1 MPVDKAMA
9 DAILDTYRNMYREI
23 SEKGV
28 ESDSFKAME
37 NTLKRMEVLA
47 METSDVADF
56 TAKLTTENLFIQF
69 SNAYSETMAA
79 LMRGEYSGDDGDEI
93 LLEKTLEAYE
103 NSIQN
108 LEGVPNYELLK
119 APIEELIEL
128 GRSGI
133 SYPVFLRKAEENGL
147 YQLLE
152 GDLVVRD
159 SIIVNRVFAEFMHL
173 PLEVEKQ
180 DKLLV
185 IHDELADN
193 SPFKVADSFHF
204 GLESERIDWE
214 YAPLINSW
222 NMTIRLWDKMLMNVY
237 DWLDSFG
244 SFAPTDERWA
254 DLRGQNFTMRNIK
267 RTQECNPGIFR
278 AREKVLQNYF
288 QMGWDDIFLHET
300 FLNEYQANRIWYSD
314 ETLELI
320 KKAYF
325 YCQPYQKPPE
335 ELIHQAETIYAQ
347 KRYKR
352 PEAFQYSPE
361 DKEKFI
367 ALFGEQKWDELF
379 NRETFL

>member
-28 ESDSFKAME
+28 ESESFKAME
-37 NTLKRMEVLA
+37 NALRRMEALA
-47 METSDVADF
+47 METDDITDF

-79 LMRGEYSGDDGDEI
+79 LLRGEYSGDDGDEI

-103 NSIQN
+103 NSIKN
-108 LEGVPNYELLK
+108 LEADPNYEILK

-133 SYPVFLRKAEENGL
+133 SYAVFLRTAEEKGL

-159 SIIVNRVFAEFMHL
+159 SIMRDRTFAEFMHL

-180 DKLLV
+180 DKLLK
-185 IHDELADN
+185 IHDKLVAD
-193 SPFKVADSFHF
+193 SPFKVADSFQF
-204 GLESERIDWE
+204 GLERERLDWE
-214 YAPLINSW
+214 YAPLITGW
-222 NMTIRLWDKMLMNVY
+222 NITIRLWEKMLMNVY

-244 SFAPTDERWA
+244 SFAPHDERWV
-254 DLRGQNFTMRNIK
+254 DLRGQTFTMRNIK
-267 RTQECNPGIFR
+267 RTQECNPGVLR
-278 AREKVLQNYF
+278 AREKVLQDYF
-288 QMGWDDIFLHET
+288 QLGWDDIFQHET
-300 FLNEYQANRIWYSD
+300 YINEYQANRVWYSD

-320 KKAYF
+320 KKAYPH
-325 YCQPYQKPPE
+325 CQPYQKPPE
-335 ELIHQAETIYAQ
+335 ELVNQAEAIYTQ

-367 ALFGEQKWDELF
+367 SLFGEQKWDELF
-379 NRETFL
+379 NR

>member
-28 ESDSFKAME
+28 ESESFKAME
-37 NTLKRMEVLA
+37 NALRRMEALA
-47 METSDVADF
+47 METDDITDF

-79 LMRGEYSGDDGDEI
+79 LLRGEYSGDDGDEI

-103 NSIQN
+103 NSIKN
-108 LEGVPNYELLK
+108 LEADPNYEILK

-133 SYPVFLRKAEENGL
+133 SYAVFLRTAEEKGL

-152 GDLVVRD
+152 GDLIVRD
-159 SIIVNRVFAEFMHL
+159 SIMRDRTFAEFMHL

-180 DKLLV
+180 DKLLK
-185 IHDELADN
+185 IHDKLVAD
-193 SPFKVADSFHF
+193 SPFKVADSFQF
-204 GLESERIDWE
+204 GLERERLDWE
-214 YAPLINSW
+214 YAPLITGW
-222 NMTIRLWDKMLMNVY
+222 NITIRLWEKMLMNVY

-244 SFAPTDERWA
+244 SFAPHDERWV
-254 DLRGQNFTMRNIK
+254 DLRGQTFTMRNIK
-267 RTQECNPGIFR
+267 RTQECNPGVLR
-278 AREKVLQNYF
+278 AREVVLQDYF
-288 QMGWDDIFLHET
+288 QLGWDDIFQHET
-300 FLNEYQANRIWYSD
+300 YINEYQANRVWYSD

-320 KKAYF
+320 KKAYPH
-325 YCQPYQKPPE
+325 CQPYQKPPE
-335 ELIHQAETIYAQ
+335 ELVNQAETIYTQ

-352 PEAFQYSPE
+352 PEAFQYSSE

-367 ALFGEQKWDELF
+367 SLFGEQKWDELF
-379 NRETFL
+379 NR

>member
-9 DAILDTYRNMYREI
+9 DVILDTYRNMYREI

-28 ESDSFKAME
+28 ESESFKAMK
-37 NTLKRMEVLA
+37 TALRRMEALA
-47 METSDVADF
+47 METDDITDF

-79 LMRGEYSGDDGDEI
+79 LLRGEYSGDDGDEI

-103 NSIQN
+103 NSIKN
-108 LEGVPNYELLK
+108 LEADPNYEILK

-133 SYPVFLRKAEENGL
+133 SYAVFLRTAEEKGL

-159 SIIVNRVFAEFMHL
+159 SIMRDRTFAEFMHL

-180 DKLLV
+180 DKLLK
-185 IHDELADN
+185 IHDKLVAD
-193 SPFKVADSFHF
+193 SPFKVADSFQF
-204 GLESERIDWE
+204 GLERERLDWE
-214 YAPLINSW
+214 YAPLITGW
-222 NMTIRLWDKMLMNVY
+222 NITIRLWEKMLMNVY

-244 SFAPTDERWA
+244 SFAPHDERWV
-254 DLRGQNFTMRNIK
+254 DLRGQTFTMRNIK
-267 RTQECNPGIFR
+267 RTQECNPGVLR
-278 AREKVLQNYF
+278 AREVVLQDYF
-288 QMGWDDIFLHET
+288 QLGWDDIFQHET
-300 FLNEYQANRIWYSD
+300 YINEYQANRVWYSD

-320 KKAYF
+320 KKAYPH
-325 YCQPYQKPPE
+325 CQPYQKPPE
-335 ELIHQAETIYAQ
+335 ELVNQAEAIYTQ

-367 ALFGEQKWDELF
+367 SLFGEQKWDELF
-379 NRETFL
+379 NR

>member
-1 MPVDKAMA
+1 MPVDRAMA
-9 DAILDTYRNMYREI
+9 DVILDTYRNMYREI

-28 ESDSFKAME
+28 ESESFKAME
-37 NTLKRMEVLA
+37 TALRRMEALA
-47 METSDVADF
+47 METDDITDF

-79 LMRGEYSGDDGDEI
+79 LLRGEYSGDDGDEI

-103 NSIQN
+103 NSIKN
-108 LEGVPNYELLK
+108 LEADPNYEILK

-133 SYPVFLRKAEENGL
+133 SYAVFLRTAEEKGL

-159 SIIVNRVFAEFMHL
+159 SIMRDRTFAEFMHL

-180 DKLLV
+180 DKLLK
-185 IHDELADN
+185 IHDKLVAD
-193 SPFKVADSFHF
+193 SPFKVADSFQF
-204 GLESERIDWE
+204 GLERERLDWE
-214 YAPLINSW
+214 YAPLITGW
-222 NMTIRLWDKMLMNVY
+222 NITIRLWEKMLMNVY

-244 SFAPTDERWA
+244 SFAPHDERWV
-254 DLRGQNFTMRNIK
+254 DLRGQTFTMRNIK
-267 RTQECNPGIFR
+267 RTQECNPGVLR
-278 AREKVLQNYF
+278 AREVVLQDYF
-288 QMGWDDIFLHET
+288 QLGWDDIFQHET
-300 FLNEYQANRIWYSD
+300 YINEYQANRVWYSD

-320 KKAYF
+320 KKAYPH
-325 YCQPYQKPPE
+325 CQPYQKPPE
-335 ELIHQAETIYAQ
+335 ELVNQAEAIYTQ

-367 ALFGEQKWDELF
+367 SLFGEQKWDELF
-379 NRETFL
+379 NR

>member
-28 ESDSFKAME
+28 ESESFKAME
-37 NTLKRMEVLA
+37 NALRRMEALA
-47 METSDVADF
+47 METDDITDF

-79 LMRGEYSGDDGDEI
+79 LLRGEYSGDDGDEI
-93 LLEKTLEAYE
+93 LLEKPLEAYE
-103 NSIQN
+103 NSIKN
-108 LEGVPNYELLK
+108 LEADPNYEILK

-133 SYPVFLRKAEENGL
+133 SYAVFLRTAEEKGL

-152 GDLVVRD
+152 GDLIVRD
-159 SIIVNRVFAEFMHL
+159 SIMRDRTFAEFMHL

-180 DKLLV
+180 DKLLK
-185 IHDELADN
+185 IHDKLVAD
-193 SPFKVADSFHF
+193 SPFKVADSFQF
-204 GLESERIDWE
+204 GLERERLDWE
-214 YAPLINSW
+214 YAPLITGW
-222 NMTIRLWDKMLMNVY
+222 NITIRLWEKMLMNVY

-244 SFAPTDERWA
+244 SFAPHDERWV
-254 DLRGQNFTMRNIK
+254 DLRGQTFTMRNIK
-267 RTQECNPGIFR
+267 RTQECNPGVLR
-278 AREKVLQNYF
+278 AREVVLQDYF
-288 QMGWDDIFLHET
+288 QLGWDDIFQHET
-300 FLNEYQANRIWYSD
+300 YINEYQANRVWYSD

-320 KKAYF
+320 KKAYPH
-325 YCQPYQKPPE
+325 CQPYQKPPE
-335 ELIHQAETIYAQ
+335 ELVNQAETIYTQ

-367 ALFGEQKWDELF
+367 SLFGEQKWDELF
-379 NRETFL
+379 NR

>member
-28 ESDSFKAME
+28 ESESFKAME
-37 NTLKRMEVLA
+37 TALRRMEALA
-47 METSDVADF
+47 METDDITDF

-79 LMRGEYSGDDGDEI
+79 LLRGEYSGDDGDEI

-103 NSIQN
+103 NSIKN
-108 LEGVPNYELLK
+108 LEADPNYEILK

-133 SYPVFLRKAEENGL
+133 SYAVFLRTAEEKGL

-159 SIIVNRVFAEFMHL
+159 SIMRDRTFAEFMHL

-180 DKLLV
+180 DKLLK
-185 IHDELADN
+185 IHDKLVAD
-193 SPFKVADSFHF
+193 SPFKVADSFQF
-204 GLESERIDWE
+204 GLERERLDWE
-214 YAPLINSW
+214 YAPLITGW
-222 NMTIRLWDKMLMNVY
+222 NITIRLWEKMLMNVY

-244 SFAPTDERWA
+244 SFAPHDERWV
-254 DLRGQNFTMRNIK
+254 DLRGQTFTMRNIK
-267 RTQECNPGIFR
+267 RTQECNPGVLR
-278 AREKVLQNYF
+278 AREVVLQDYF
-288 QMGWDDIFLHET
+288 QLGWDDIFQHET
-300 FLNEYQANRIWYSD
+300 YINEYQANRVWYSD

-320 KKAYF
+320 KKAYPH
-325 YCQPYQKPPE
+325 CQPYQKPPE
-335 ELIHQAETIYAQ
+335 ELVNQAETIYTQ

-352 PEAFQYSPE
+352 PEAFQYSSE

-367 ALFGEQKWDELF
+367 SLFGEQKWDELF
-379 NRETFL
+379 NR

>member
-28 ESDSFKAME
+28 ESESFKAME
-37 NTLKRMEVLA
+37 NALRRMEALA
-47 METSDVADF
+47 METDDITDF

-79 LMRGEYSGDDGDEI
+79 LLRGEYSGDDGDEI

-103 NSIQN
+103 NSIKN
-108 LEGVPNYELLK
+108 LEADPNYEILK

-133 SYPVFLRKAEENGL
+133 SYAVFLRTAEEKGL

-159 SIIVNRVFAEFMHL
+159 SIMRDRTFAEFMHL

-180 DKLLV
+180 DKLLK
-185 IHDELADN
+185 IHDKLVAD
-193 SPFKVADSFHF
+193 SPFKVADSFQF
-204 GLESERIDWE
+204 GLERERLDWE
-214 YAPLINSW
+214 YAPLITGW
-222 NMTIRLWDKMLMNVY
+222 NITIRLWEKMLMNVY

-244 SFAPTDERWA
+244 SFAPHDERWV
-254 DLRGQNFTMRNIK
+254 DLRGQTFTMRNIK
-267 RTQECNPGIFR
+267 RTQECNPGVLR
-278 AREKVLQNYF
+278 AREVVLQDYF
-288 QMGWDDIFLHET
+288 QLGWDDIFQHET
-300 FLNEYQANRIWYSD
+300 YINEYQANRVWYSD

-320 KKAYF
+320 KKAYPH
-325 YCQPYQKPPE
+325 CQPYQKPPE
-335 ELIHQAETIYAQ
+335 ELVNQAETIYTQ

-352 PEAFQYSPE
+352 PEAFQYSSE

-367 ALFGEQKWDELF
+367 SLFGEQKWDELF
-379 NRETFL
+379 NR

>member
-9 DAILDTYRNMYREI
+9 DVILDTYRNMYREI

-28 ESDSFKAME
+28 ESKSFKAME
-37 NTLKRMEVLA
+37 TALRRMEALA
-47 METSDVADF
+47 METDDITDF

-79 LMRGEYSGDDGDEI
+79 LLRGEYSGDDGDEI

-103 NSIQN
+103 NSIKN
-108 LEGVPNYELLK
+108 LEADPNYEILK

-133 SYPVFLRKAEENGL
+133 SYAVFLRTAEEKGL

-159 SIIVNRVFAEFMHL
+159 SIMRDRTFAEFMHL

-180 DKLLV
+180 DKLLK
-185 IHDELADN
+185 IHDKLVAD
-193 SPFKVADSFHF
+193 SPFKVADSFQF
-204 GLESERIDWE
+204 GLERERLDWE
-214 YAPLINSW
+214 YAPLITGW
-222 NMTIRLWDKMLMNVY
+222 NITIRLWEKMLMNVY

-244 SFAPTDERWA
+244 SFAPHDERWV
-254 DLRGQNFTMRNIK
+254 DLRGQTFTMRNIK
-267 RTQECNPGIFR
+267 RTQECNPGVLR
-278 AREKVLQNYF
+278 AREVVLQDYF
-288 QMGWDDIFLHET
+288 QLGWDDIFQHET
-300 FLNEYQANRIWYSD
+300 YINEYQANRVWYSD

-320 KKAYF
+320 KKAYPH
-325 YCQPYQKPPE
+325 CQPYQKPPE
-335 ELIHQAETIYAQ
+335 ELVNQAEAIYTQ

-367 ALFGEQKWDELF
+367 SLFGEQKWDGLF
-379 NRETFL
+379 NR

>member
-28 ESDSFKAME
+28 ESESFKAME
-37 NTLKRMEVLA
+37 NALRRMEALA
-47 METSDVADF
+47 METDDITDF

-79 LMRGEYSGDDGDEI
+79 LLRGEYSGDDGDEI

-103 NSIQN
+103 NSIKN
-108 LEGVPNYELLK
+108 LEADPNYEILK

-133 SYPVFLRKAEENGL
+133 SYAVFLRTAEEKGL

-152 GDLVVRD
+152 GDLIVRD
-159 SIIVNRVFAEFMHL
+159 SIMRDRTFAEFMHL

-180 DKLLV
+180 DKLLK
-185 IHDELADN
+185 IHDKLVAD
-193 SPFKVADSFHF
+193 SPFKVADSFQF
-204 GLESERIDWE
+204 GLERERLDWE
-214 YAPLINSW
+214 YAPLITGW
-222 NMTIRLWDKMLMNVY
+222 NITIRLWEKMLMNVY

-244 SFAPTDERWA
+244 SFAPHDERWV
-254 DLRGQNFTMRNIK
+254 DLRGQTFTMRNIK
-267 RTQECNPGIFR
+267 RTQECNPGVLR
-278 AREKVLQNYF
+278 AREVVLQDYF
-288 QMGWDDIFLHET
+288 QLGWDDIFQHET
-300 FLNEYQANRIWYSD
+300 YINEYQANRVWYSD

-320 KKAYF
+320 KKAYPH
-325 YCQPYQKPPE
+325 CQPYQKPPE
-335 ELIHQAETIYAQ
+335 ELVNQAEAIYTQ

-352 PEAFQYSPE
+352 PEAFQYSSE

-367 ALFGEQKWDELF
+367 SLFGEQKWDELF
-379 NRETFL
+379 NR

>member
-9 DAILDTYRNMYREI
+9 DVILDTYRNMYREI

-28 ESDSFKAME
+28 ESESFKAME
-37 NTLKRMEVLA
+37 TALRRMEALA
-47 METSDVADF
+47 METDDITDF

-79 LMRGEYSGDDGDEI
+79 LLRGEYSGDDGDEI

-103 NSIQN
+103 NSIKN
-108 LEGVPNYELLK
+108 LEADPNYEILK

-133 SYPVFLRKAEENGL
+133 SYAVFLRTAEEKGL

-159 SIIVNRVFAEFMHL
+159 SIMRDRTFAEFMHL

-180 DKLLV
+180 DKLLK
-185 IHDELADN
+185 IHDKLVAD
-193 SPFKVADSFHF
+193 SPFKVADSFQF
-204 GLESERIDWE
+204 GLERERLDWE
-214 YAPLINSW
+214 YAPLITGW
-222 NMTIRLWDKMLMNVY
+222 NITIRLWEKMLMNVY

-244 SFAPTDERWA
+244 SFAPHDERWV
-254 DLRGQNFTMRNIK
+254 DLRGQTFTMRNIK
-267 RTQECNPGIFR
+267 RTQECNPGVLR
-278 AREKVLQNYF
+278 AREVVLQDYF
-288 QMGWDDIFLHET
+288 QLGWDDIFQHET
-300 FLNEYQANRIWYSD
+300 YINEYQANRVWYSD

-320 KKAYF
+320 KKAYPH
-325 YCQPYQKPPE
+325 CQPYQKPPE
-335 ELIHQAETIYAQ
+335 ELVNQAEAIYTQ

-367 ALFGEQKWDELF
+367 SLFGEQKWDELF
-379 NRETFL
+379 NR

>member
-1 MPVDKAMA
+1 MPVDRAMA
-9 DAILDTYRNMYREI
+9 DVILDTYRNMYREI

-28 ESDSFKAME
+28 ESESFKAME
-37 NTLKRMEVLA
+37 TALRRMEALA
-47 METSDVADF
+47 METDDITDF

-79 LMRGEYSGDDGDEI
+79 LLRGEYSGDDGDEI

-103 NSIQN
+103 NSIKN
-108 LEGVPNYELLK
+108 LEADPNYEILK

-133 SYPVFLRKAEENGL
+133 SYAVFLRTAEEKGL

-159 SIIVNRVFAEFMHL
+159 SIMRDRTFAEFMHL

-180 DKLLV
+180 DKLLK
-185 IHDELADN
+185 IHDKLVAD
-193 SPFKVADSFHF
+193 SPFKVADSFQF
-204 GLESERIDWE
+204 GLERERLDWE
-214 YAPLINSW
+214 YAPLITGW
-222 NMTIRLWDKMLMNVY
+222 NITIRLWEKMLMNVY

-244 SFAPTDERWA
+244 SFAPHDERWV
-254 DLRGQNFTMRNIK
+254 DLRGQTFTMRNIK
-267 RTQECNPGIFR
+267 RTQECNPGVLR
-278 AREKVLQNYF
+278 AREKVLQDYF
-288 QMGWDDIFLHET
+288 QLGWDDIFQHET
-300 FLNEYQANRIWYSD
+300 YINEYQANRVWYSD

-320 KKAYF
+320 KKAYSH
-325 YCQPYQKPPE
+325 CQPYQKPPE
-335 ELIHQAETIYAQ
+335 ELVNQAEAIYTQ

-367 ALFGEQKWDELF
+367 SLFGEQKWDELF
-379 NRETFL
+379 NR

>member
-9 DAILDTYRNMYREI
+9 DVILDTYRNMYREI

-28 ESDSFKAME
+28 ESESFKAME
-37 NTLKRMEVLA
+37 NALRRMEALA
-47 METSDVADF
+47 METDDITDF

-79 LMRGEYSGDDGDEI
+79 LLRGEYSGDDGDEI

-103 NSIQN
+103 NSIKN
-108 LEGVPNYELLK
+108 LEADPNYEILK

-133 SYPVFLRKAEENGL
+133 SYAVFLRTAEEKGL

-152 GDLVVRD
+152 GDLIVRD
-159 SIIVNRVFAEFMHL
+159 SIMRDRTFAEFMHL

-180 DKLLV
+180 DKLLK
-185 IHDELADN
+185 IHDKLVAD
-193 SPFKVADSFHF
+193 SPFKVADSFQF
-204 GLESERIDWE
+204 GLERERLDWE
-214 YAPLINSW
+214 YAPLITGW
-222 NMTIRLWDKMLMNVY
+222 NITIRLWEKMLMNVY

-244 SFAPTDERWA
+244 SFAPHDERWV
-254 DLRGQNFTMRNIK
+254 DLRGQTFTMRNIK
-267 RTQECNPGIFR
+267 RTQECNPGVLR
-278 AREKVLQNYF
+278 AREVVLQDYF
-288 QMGWDDIFLHET
+288 QLGWDDIFQHET
-300 FLNEYQANRIWYSD
+300 YINEYQANRVWYSD

-320 KKAYF
+320 KKAYPH
-325 YCQPYQKPPE
+325 CQPYQKPPE
-335 ELIHQAETIYAQ
+335 ELVNQAETIYTQ

-367 ALFGEQKWDELF
+367 SLFGEQKWDELF
-379 NRETFL
+379 NR

>member
-9 DAILDTYRNMYREI
+9 DVILDTYRNMYREI

-28 ESDSFKAME
+28 ESESFKAME
-37 NTLKRMEVLA
+37 NALRRMEALA
-47 METSDVADF
+47 METDDITDF

-79 LMRGEYSGDDGDEI
+79 LLRGEYSGDDGDEI

-103 NSIQN
+103 NSIKN
-108 LEGVPNYELLK
+108 LEADPNYEILK

-133 SYPVFLRKAEENGL
+133 SYAVFLRTAEEKGL

-159 SIIVNRVFAEFMHL
+159 SIMRDRTFAEFMHL

-180 DKLLV
+180 DKLLK
-185 IHDELADN
+185 IHDKLVAD
-193 SPFKVADSFHF
+193 SPFKVADSFQF
-204 GLESERIDWE
+204 GLERERLDWE
-214 YAPLINSW
+214 YAPLITGW
-222 NMTIRLWDKMLMNVY
+222 NITIRLWEKMLMNVY

-244 SFAPTDERWA
+244 SFAPHDERWV
-254 DLRGQNFTMRNIK
+254 DLRGQTFTMRNIK
-267 RTQECNPGIFR
+267 RTQECNPGVLR
-278 AREKVLQNYF
+278 AREVVLQDYF
-288 QMGWDDIFLHET
+288 QLGWDDIFQHET
-300 FLNEYQANRIWYSD
+300 YINEYQANRVWYSD

-320 KKAYF
+320 KKAYPH
-325 YCQPYQKPPE
+325 CQPYQKPPE
-335 ELIHQAETIYAQ
+335 ELVNQAEAIYTQ

-367 ALFGEQKWDELF
+367 SLFGEQKWDELF
-379 NRETFL
+379 NR

>member
-9 DAILDTYRNMYREI
+9 DVILDTYRNMYREI

-28 ESDSFKAME
+28 ESESFKAME
-37 NTLKRMEVLA
+37 TALRRMEALA
-47 METSDVADF
+47 METDDITDF

-79 LMRGEYSGDDGDEI
+79 LLRGEYSGDDGDEI

-103 NSIQN
+103 NSIKN
-108 LEGVPNYELLK
+108 LEADPNYEILK

-133 SYPVFLRKAEENGL
+133 SYAVFLRTAEEKGL

-159 SIIVNRVFAEFMHL
+159 SIMRDRTFAEFMHL

-180 DKLLV
+180 DKLLK
-185 IHDELADN
+185 IHDKLVAD
-193 SPFKVADSFHF
+193 SPFKVADSFQF
-204 GLESERIDWE
+204 GLERERLDWE
-214 YAPLINSW
+214 YAPLITGW
-222 NMTIRLWDKMLMNVY
+222 NITIRLWEKMLMNVY

-244 SFAPTDERWA
+244 SFAPHDERWV
-254 DLRGQNFTMRNIK
+254 DLRGQTFTMRNIK
-267 RTQECNPGIFR
+267 RTQECNPGVLR
-278 AREKVLQNYF
+278 AREKVLQDYF
-288 QMGWDDIFLHET
+288 QLGWDDIFQHET
-300 FLNEYQANRIWYSD
+300 YINEYQANRVWYSD

-320 KKAYF
+320 KKAYPH
-325 YCQPYQKPPE
+325 CQPYQKPPE
-335 ELIHQAETIYAQ
+335 ELVNQAEAIYTQ

-367 ALFGEQKWDELF
+367 SLFGEQKWDGLF
-379 NRETFL
+379 NR

>member
-1 MPVDKAMA
+1 MPVDRAMA
-9 DAILDTYRNMYREI
+9 DVILDTYRNMYREI

-28 ESDSFKAME
+28 ESESFKAME
-37 NTLKRMEVLA
+37 TALRRMEALA
-47 METSDVADF
+47 METDDITDF

-79 LMRGEYSGDDGDEI
+79 LLRGEYSGDDGDEI

-103 NSIQN
+103 NSIKN
-108 LEGVPNYELLK
+108 LEADPNYEILK

-133 SYPVFLRKAEENGL
+133 SYAVFLRTAEEKGL

-159 SIIVNRVFAEFMHL
+159 SIMRDRTFAEFMHL

-180 DKLLV
+180 DKLLK
-185 IHDELADN
+185 IHDKLVAD
-193 SPFKVADSFHF
+193 SPFKVADSFQF
-204 GLESERIDWE
+204 GLERERLDWE
-214 YAPLINSW
+214 YAPLITGW
-222 NMTIRLWDKMLMNVY
+222 NITIRLWEKMLMNVY

-244 SFAPTDERWA
+244 SFAPHDERWV
-254 DLRGQNFTMRNIK
+254 DLRGQTFTMRNIK
-267 RTQECNPGIFR
+267 RTQECNPGVLR
-278 AREKVLQNYF
+278 AREVVLQDYF
-288 QMGWDDIFLHET
+288 QLGWDDIFQHET
-300 FLNEYQANRIWYSD
+300 YINEYQANRVWYSD

-320 KKAYF
+320 KKAYPH
-325 YCQPYQKPPE
+325 CQPYQKPPE
-335 ELIHQAETIYAQ
+335 ELVNQAEAIYTQ

-367 ALFGEQKWDELF
+367 SLFGEQKWDGLF
-379 NRETFL
+379 NR

>member
-9 DAILDTYRNMYREI
+9 DVILDTYRNMYREI

-28 ESDSFKAME
+28 ESESFKAME
-37 NTLKRMEVLA
+37 TALRRMEALA
-47 METSDVADF
+47 METDDITDF

-79 LMRGEYSGDDGDEI
+79 LLRGEYSGDDGDEI

-103 NSIQN
+103 NSIKN
-108 LEGVPNYELLK
+108 LEADPNYEILK

-133 SYPVFLRKAEENGL
+133 SYAVFLRTAEEKGL

-159 SIIVNRVFAEFMHL
+159 SIMRDRTFAEFMHL

-180 DKLLV
+180 DKLLK
-185 IHDELADN
+185 IHDKLVAD
-193 SPFKVADSFHF
+193 SPFKVADSFQF
-204 GLESERIDWE
+204 GLERERLDWE
-214 YAPLINSW
+214 YAPLITGW
-222 NMTIRLWDKMLMNVY
+222 NITIRLWEKMLMNVY

-244 SFAPTDERWA
+244 SFAPHDERWV
-254 DLRGQNFTMRNIK
+254 DLRGQTFTMRNIK
-267 RTQECNPGIFR
+267 RTQECNPGVLR
-278 AREKVLQNYF
+278 AREVVLQDYF
-288 QMGWDDIFLHET
+288 QLGWDDIFQHET
-300 FLNEYQANRIWYSD
+300 YINEYQANRVWYSD

-320 KKAYF
+320 KKAYPH
-325 YCQPYQKPPE
+325 CQPYQKPPE
-335 ELIHQAETIYAQ
+335 ELVNQAEAIYTQ

-367 ALFGEQKWDELF
+367 SLFGEQKWDGLF
-379 NRETFL
+379 NR

>member
-28 ESDSFKAME
+28 ESESFKAME
-37 NTLKRMEVLA
+37 NALRRMEALA
-47 METSDVADF
+47 METDDITDF

-79 LMRGEYSGDDGDEI
+79 LLRGEYSGDDGDEI

-103 NSIQN
+103 NSIKN
-108 LEGVPNYELLK
+108 LEADPNYEILK

-133 SYPVFLRKAEENGL
+133 SYAVFLRTAEEKGL

-152 GDLVVRD
+152 GDLIVRD
-159 SIIVNRVFAEFMHL
+159 SIMRDRTFAEFMHL

-180 DKLLV
+180 DKLLK
-185 IHDELADN
+185 IHDKLVAD
-193 SPFKVADSFHF
+193 SPFKVADSFQF
-204 GLESERIDWE
+204 GLERERLDWE
-214 YAPLINSW
+214 YAPLITGW
-222 NMTIRLWDKMLMNVY
+222 NITIRLWEKMLMNVY

-244 SFAPTDERWA
+244 SFAPHDERWV
-254 DLRGQNFTMRNIK
+254 DLRGQTFTMRNIK
-267 RTQECNPGIFR
+267 RTQECNPGVLR
-278 AREKVLQNYF
+278 AREVVLQDYF
-288 QMGWDDIFLHET
+288 QLGWDDIFQHET
-300 FLNEYQANRIWYSD
+300 YINEYQANRVWYSD

-320 KKAYF
+320 KKAYPH
-325 YCQPYQKPPE
+325 CQPYQKPPE
-335 ELIHQAETIYAQ
+335 ELVNQAETIYTQ

-367 ALFGEQKWDELF
+367 SLFGEQKWDELF
-379 NRETFL
+379 NR

>member
-28 ESDSFKAME
+28 ESESFKAME
-37 NTLKRMEVLA
+37 NALRRMEALA
-47 METSDVADF
+47 METDDITDF

-79 LMRGEYSGDDGDEI
+79 LLRGEYSGDDGDEI

-103 NSIQN
+103 NSIKN
-108 LEGVPNYELLK
+108 LEADPNYEILK

-133 SYPVFLRKAEENGL
+133 SYAVFLRTAEEKGL

-152 GDLVVRD
+152 GDLIVRD
-159 SIIVNRVFAEFMHL
+159 SIMRDRTFAEFMHL

-180 DKLLV
+180 DKLLK
-185 IHDELADN
+185 IHDKLVADL
-193 SPFKVADSFHF
+193 PFKVADSFQF
-204 GLESERIDWE
+204 GLERERLDWE
-214 YAPLINSW
+214 YAPLITGW
-222 NMTIRLWDKMLMNVY
+222 NITIRLWEKMLMNVY

-244 SFAPTDERWA
+244 SFAPHDERWV
-254 DLRGQNFTMRNIK
+254 DLRGQTFTMRNIK
-267 RTQECNPGIFR
+267 RTQECNPGVLR
-278 AREKVLQNYF
+278 AREVVLQDYF
-288 QMGWDDIFLHET
+288 QLGWDDIFQHET
-300 FLNEYQANRIWYSD
+300 YINEYQANRVWYSD

-320 KKAYF
+320 KKAYPH
-325 YCQPYQKPPE
+325 CQPYQKPPE
-335 ELIHQAETIYAQ
+335 ELVNQAETIYTQ

-352 PEAFQYSPE
+352 PEAFQYSSE

-367 ALFGEQKWDELF
+367 SLFGEQKWDELF
-379 NRETFL
+379 NR